1 MLFMPENVIKGIFH
15 LWENEGSMDAKMKK
29 KIRGKYGHI
38 SMLTCMKFSKTCG
51 KVDLKKGDSQ
61 P

>member
-1 MLFMPENVIKGIFH
+1 MWTVLICLGE
-15 LWENEGSMDAKMKK
+15 LSKMKK